1 MIELTDEMREKIGN
15 ALDDGFPVVTSSVN
29 PDGQPTISFYGS
41 TQVFS
46 SDQLAIWVRPRP
58 GGLTDRIQQNPKMAF
73 LYRNPTERLG
83 WQFHGRAKLVEDPDV
98 AKQVYDN
105 SPERERNS
113 DPDREG
119 RAILID
125 VDRVISRGEVLMER

>member
-46 SDQLAIWVRPRP
+46 SDQLAVWVRARE
-58 GGLTDRIQQNPKMAF
+58 GGLLPRIPHNPHMAF
-73 LYRNPTERLG
+73 LYRNPGERIG
-83 WQFHGRAKLVEDPDV
+83 WQFHGRARLVEDPEI
-98 AKQVYDN
+98 ARQVYDN
-105 SPERERNS
+105 APERERNT
-113 DPDREG
+113 DPDRQG
-119 RAILID
+119 HAVLID
-125 VDRVISRGEVLMER
+125 IDKVIERGQVIMER

>member
-46 SDQLAIWVRPRP
+46 TDQLAVWVRARE
-58 GGLTDRIQQNPKMAF
+58 GGLVARIPHNPLMAF
-73 LYRNPTERLG
+73 LYRNPSERLG
-83 WQFHGRAKLVEDPDV
+83 WQFHGRAHLVEDP
-98 AKQVYDN
+98 AIAQQIYDN
-105 SPERERNS
+105 APQREQDS
-113 DPDREG
+113 DSEQLG
-119 RAILID
+119 SAIIID
-125 VDRVISRGEVLMER
+125 IDRVIMRGEVIMER

>member
-1 MIELTDEMREKIGN
+1 MIELTDEMRTRIGS
-15 ALDDGFPVVTSSVN
+15 ALDDGLPVVTSSVG

-46 SDQLAIWVRPRP
+46 ADQLAIWVRARP
-58 GGLTDRIQQNPKMAF
+58 GGLTDRIKQNPKMAF
-73 LYRNPTERLG
+73 LYRNPAERIG
-83 WQFHGRAKLVEDPDV
+83 WQFHGRAKLVED
-98 AKQVYDN
+98 ATIAQQVYDN

-119 RAILID
+119 HAILID
-125 VDRVISRGEVLMER
+125 VDKVVARGEVLMER

>member
-41 TQVFS
+41 TQVFG
-46 SDQLAIWVRPRP
+46 SDQLAIWVRARP

-83 WQFHGRAKLVEDPDV
+83 WQFHGRAKIADDPEV
-98 AKQVYDN
+98 ARQVYDN
-105 SPERERNS
+105 SPGRERNS

-119 RAILID
+119 TAILID
-125 VDRVISRGEVLMER
+125 VDKVISRGQVLMER

>member
-15 ALDDGFPVVTSSVN
+15 ALDDGFPVVSSSVN

-46 SDQLAIWVRPRP
+46 SDQLAIWVRARP
-58 GGLTDRIQQNPKMAF
+58 GGLTDRIQDNPKMAF

-83 WQFHGRAKLVEDPDV
+83 WQFHGRAKLVEDADV
-98 AKQVYDN
+98 ARQVYDN
-105 SPERERNS
+105 APERERNS

-119 RAILID
+119 TAILID
-125 VDRVISRGEVLMER
+125 VDKVIARGQVLMER

>member
-46 SDQLAIWVRPRP
+46 SDQLAIWVRARP

-83 WQFHGRAKLVEDPDV
+83 WQLHGRAHLVEDPEI
-98 AKQVYDN
+98 ARQVYDN

-113 DPDREG
+113 DPDRDG
-119 RAILID
+119 HAILID
-125 VDRVISRGEVLMER
+125 IDRVVSRGEVLMER

>member
-1 MIELTDEMREKIGN
+1 MIELTDEMRERIGK

-46 SDQLAIWVRPRP
+46 SDQLAIWVRARE
-58 GGLTDRIQQNPKMAF
+58 GGLVDRIPHNPRMAF
-73 LYRNPTERLG
+73 LYRNPTERIG
-83 WQFHGRAKLVEDPDV
+83 WQFHGRAQLVEDPET
-98 AKQVYDN
+98 ARQIYDN
-105 SPERERNS
+105 APQREQDA
-113 DPDREG
+113 DPDRQG

-125 VDRVISRGEVLMER
+125 VDKVVARGEVLMER